1 MSRRRS
7 VRRTRRL
14 QVTFWRRGDPHGYP
28 GFTTNISTTGMF
40 VGTHNPFSQGTRLRI
55 EVLDRERGFVV
66 EGVVAH
72 ARRGSVD
79 LGRLSP
85 SGMGVRFLS
94 VGDLVR
100 ELVPGVEGE
109 EVYAAPTADHGAS
122 VDGKVASGELRGG
135 AAGSGEPRGGA
146 ALDPEPRPDAAP
158 AGVPV
163 GGERV
168 FSVRFAGAAQFL
180 DIFRRDIANGG
191 LFVSTPEPARLQE
204 VVTIDLHPPAPR
216 AQAIRCRARVVHR
229 AEPPPAAGL
238 GGPNLLAGMGVE
250 LLETQAVCERLR
262 PLVEKLGQA

>member
-28 GFTTNISTTGMF
+28 GFTTNISTSGMF
-40 VGTHNPFSQGTRLRI
+40 IGTHHPLSQGTRLRI
-55 EVLDRERGFVV
+55 EVLDRERGFMV

-79 LGRLSP
+79 VGRLTP

-94 VGDLVR
+94 VEDLVR

-109 EVYAAPTADHGAS
+109 E
-122 VDGKVASGELRGG
+122 
-135 AAGSGEPRGGA
+135 
-146 ALDPEPRPDAAP
+146 RPDAAP
-158 AGVPV
+158 AGAPP

-168 FSVRFAGAAQFL
+168 FNVRFAGAAQFL
-180 DIFRRDIANGG
+180 EVFRRDLANGG
-191 LFVSTPEPARLQE
+191 LFVATPEPARLQE
-204 VVTIDLHPPAPR
+204 VVTIDLHPPEPGAP
-216 AQAIRCRARVVHR
+216 AIRCRARVVHR
-229 AEPPPAAGL
+229 AEPRPMSGL

-250 LLETQAVCERLR
+250 LLDTQAVCERLR
-262 PLVEKLGQA
+262 PLIERLGERPDRSGSF